1 MRKRGLSR
9 AAYLGLKFK
18 NAVIMILKKLRQN
31 KRRIL
36 LDNLRE
42 LEANKERRREL
53 RKQYV
58 RRSLMMNT
66 KITEK

>member
-1 MRKRGLSR
+1 
-9 AAYLGLKFK
+9 
-18 NAVIMILKKLRQN
+18 MILKKLRQN